1 MACPVP
7 PHRRAGR
14 HGGVA
19 AMRFHRPTTAWP
31 WTRTLPASLTPEQVR
46 DLHGLSQRSGRTI
59 RRIVTT
65 AVSAALDDPREGT
78 SWAA

>member
-1 MACPVP
+1 
-7 PHRRAGR
+7 
-14 HGGVA
+14 
-19 AMRFHRPTTAWP
+19 MRIDRPTTTWP

-46 DLHGLSQRSGRTI
+46 DLHALSQRTGRTI

-65 AVSAALDDPREGT
+65 AVIAVLDDAREGR